1 MNILYDVMGDPL
13 VTGVDH
19 DITTLSAEFVVDTVD
34 GGSGM

>member
-1 MNILYDVMGDPL
+1 MNILYDIIGDPL

-19 DITTLSAEFVVDTVD
+19 DITTESAEFVVDTVV